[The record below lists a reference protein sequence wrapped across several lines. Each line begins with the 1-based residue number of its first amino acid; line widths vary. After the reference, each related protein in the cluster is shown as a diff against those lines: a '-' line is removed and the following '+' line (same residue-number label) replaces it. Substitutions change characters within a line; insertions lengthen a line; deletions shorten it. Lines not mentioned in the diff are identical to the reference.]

1 MKRTDLMVD
10 HEAYR
15 QWRNTCP
22 AELLSPLSQISKWLG
37 ATPGPEPAEPARPA
51 AEPARPEPAASILPE
66 SIPPEPARP
75 ATVAVN
81 LTYSQQ
87 DRIDCQDIARGLWGE
102 HPDWIQADLLKHPK
116 IKSYVEKYKGKNTV
130 PSWLSKVD
138 PRLKEQRRGRP
149 KKTR

>member
-37 ATPGPEPAEPARPA
+37 AMPGPEPT
-51 AEPARPEPAASILPE
+51 E
-66 SIPPEPARP
+66 SIPVETSLPELPGPARP
-75 ATVAVN
+75 ATVAVK
-81 LTYSQQ
+81 LTPCQQ
-87 DRIDCQDIARGLWGE
+87 DRLDCQAIARELWLE

-116 IKSYVEKYKGKNTV
+116 IKPYLEQWKQKTV
-130 PSWLSKVD
+130 STWLSDVN
-138 PRLKEQRRGRP
+138 PHPKEQRRGRP